1 MTRAILPIEGLLFDK
16 DGTLFDFA
24 RTWNS
29 WSAGLLAELAGGD
42 ADLLERLAASID
54 FDLEQE
60 AFRPGSIAIAGT
72 AAEIAGALARHLPE
86 YSTDALETYLNQTS
100 AEADLAEA
108 VPLVPFLDELRGQG
122 LRLGVMTNDGTHSTR
137 RHLDR
142 VQVFDHFDQVI
153 CSDSGF
159 GAKPAPDPLLAFA
172 TAMGLPPAQIAM
184 VGDSLHDLQAGRA
197 AGMVTIGVLTGMAD
211 AATLAPFAD
220 VVLPDIGHIPGWL
233 AGTSADRDTV

>member
-1 MTRAILPIEGLLFDK
+1 MTRVFSSIEALLFDK

-29 WSAGLLAELAGGD
+29 WSAGMLAGLARGD
-42 ADLLERLAASID
+42 ADLLGRLAASID
-54 FDLEQE
+54 FDLELE
-60 AFRPGSIAIAGT
+60 AFRPDSIAIAGT
-72 AAEIAGALARHLPE
+72 SAEVAGALAPHLPA
-86 YSTDALETYLNQTS
+86 YSTDGLEVYLNQTS

-108 VPLVPFLDELRGQG
+108 VPLRPFLDALRSRG

-137 RHLDR
+137 RHLER

-184 VGDSLHDLQAGRA
+184 IGDSLHDLQAGRA
-197 AGMVTIGVLTGMAD
+197 AGMVTIGVMTGMAD

-220 VVLPDIGHIPGWL
+220 VVLPDIGHIPDWL
-233 AGTSADRDTV
+233 AATSVDRNTA